1 MIQCTIYAQNVRK
14 SKPKD
19 KNMRLTE
26 LLYQKRLRV
35 SHIAAQAGVH
45 HSILSKLL
53 RGLTQPSARTIRA
66 LIAAYPEL
74 TEQDI
79 LADYFDAV
87 NRKDAA

>member
-1 MIQCTIYAQNVRK
+1 MRK

-35 SHIAAQAGVH
+35 SNIAAQAGVH

-53 RGLTQPSARTIRA
+53 RGLTQPSARTIHA
-66 LIAAYPEL
+66 LTAAYPEL

-87 NRKDAA
+87 NRSDAA

>member
-1 MIQCTIYAQNVRK
+1 
-14 SKPKD
+14 
-19 KNMRLTE
+19 MRLTE
-26 LLYQKRLRV
+26 LAYQKRLRV
-35 SHIAAQAGVH
+35 SHIAAYAGVH

-66 LIAAYPEL
+66 LTAAYPEL

>member
-1 MIQCTIYAQNVRK
+1 
-14 SKPKD
+14 
-19 KNMRLTE
+19 MRLTE
-26 LLYQKRLRV
+26 LAYQKRLRV

-66 LIAAYPEL
+66 LTAAYSEL

-87 NRKDAA
+87 NRNDAA